1 MSELID
7 RIQQAIHQD
16 SYYQQNFANDGTRFL
31 AWYLRNVLLR
41 APIQA
46 HDDIV
51 DGADDK
57 QIDAVIVDDERR
69 QVLILQGKF
78 FTTGTVDHAP
88 LHEVLAAW
96 THIKNLPALQ
106 EGANQKLKVKLEAIS
121 EVLQDDYEVVF
132 ELLTTGSLTESAKN
146 DLAAF
151 QETMAEC
158 EHPTSSLTLVD
169 SEMIQAR
176 WNEALSVALPIL
188 KHNLVLESGKYLSL
202 QVANYKTVLAAIKL
216 SDVLKL
222 PGVHDQTLFRK
233 NVRQS
238 LGLTNKINKGLK
250 QTLTGDN
257 SHFFFLY
264 HNGITAIC
272 DKLHLD
278 NGTHKLQLE
287 GLSVVNGCQ
296 SINTII
302 ACSEKV
308 KQSEKSYVLFR
319 FYEIPQADIAD
330 KISINTNSQS
340 AVKPRDL
347 RSNDKRISALK
358 KAYENTYA
366 DGFLITKRGQE
377 RPADK
382 DENRTIDIS
391 QLGKCIM
398 SWHCQRPN
406 IAYNENK
413 LFDKYF
419 EQVFKSDY
427 APADIHGLNQWMRE
441 IEKRWETG
449 DLGLNE
455 TLMATPSYTKH
466 HLLYGVQ
473 TVFSIA
479 SNQQDK
485 VPAPSA
491 TLAAMPDAEAII
503 NQVVT
508 AYNSALDGANSEAQ
522 DKGKVFS
529 PQNWLKA
536 KDSLNRVRDALR
548 MFLTMLPNMPGGKE
562 LKQRLVVTPEKF
574 SLRWSAE

>member
-1 MSELID
+1 MV
-7 RIQQAIHQD
+7 
-16 SYYQQNFANDGTRFL
+16 G
-31 AWYLRNVLLR
+31 
-41 APIQA
+41 
-46 HDDIV
+46 
-51 DGADDK
+51 
-57 QIDAVIVDDERR
+57 IVDDERR
-69 QVLILQGKF
+69 QVLVLQGKF
-78 FTTGTVDHAP
+78 LTTGSVDHEP

-121 EVLQDDYEVVF
+121 EALQDDYEVVF

-151 QETMAEC
+151 QETIAEC
-158 EHPTSSLTLVD
+158 EHPVSSLTLVD
-169 SEMIQAR
+169 SDMIQAR
-176 WNEALSVALPIL
+176 WNEALAVSLPRL
-188 KHNLVLESGKYLSL
+188 KHDITLEPGKFLSL
-202 QVANYKTVLAAIKL
+202 QVANFKTVLAAIKL
-216 SDVLKL
+216 SEVLKF
-222 PGVHDQTLFRK
+222 PGVKDQTLFRK

-272 DKLHLD
+272 DKLSLD
-278 NGTHKLQLE
+278 STSHKLQME

-308 KQSEKSYVLFR
+308 KQSNNSYVLFR

-358 KAYENTYA
+358 KAYENAYST
-366 DGFLITKRGQE
+366 GFLITKRGQD

-382 DENRTIDIS
+382 DESKTIDIS

-413 LFDKYF
+413 IFDKYF
-419 EQVFKSDY
+419 EQVFKPDY
-427 APADIHGLNQWMRE
+427 APADVHGLNQWMRE
-441 IEKRWETG
+441 IENRWDAST
-449 DLGLNE
+449 LGLNE
-455 TLMATPSYTKH
+455 VLMAVPSYTKH

-473 TVFSIA
+473 TVFAIA

-485 VPAPSA
+485 VPSPAA
-491 TLAAMPDAEAII
+491 TVAALPDAEAII

-508 AYNSALDGANSEAQ
+508 AYNSALDGANQEAQ

-536 KDSLNRVRDALR
+536 KDSMNRVRDALR

-562 LKQRLVVTPEKF
+562 LKQRLMVSPEKF
-574 SLRWSAE
+574 SLRWQAE

>member
-1 MSELID
+1 MSELRTRID
-7 RIQQAIHQD
+7 RDIHQD
-16 SYYQQNFANDGTRFL
+16 AYYQQNFTNSGTRFV

-41 APIQA
+41 APVQA
-46 HDDIV
+46 HDDIT
-51 DGADDK
+51 DGANDK
-57 QIDAVIVDDERR
+57 EIDAVIVDDERR
-69 QVLILQGKF
+69 QILIIQGKYL
-78 FTTGTVDHAP
+78 VESMDHAP

-106 EGANQKLKVKLEAIS
+106 EGANQKLKVKLESIS
-121 EVLQDDYEVVF
+121 EALQDDYEVVF
-132 ELLTTGSLTESAKN
+132 ELLTTAPLTEAAKH

-151 QETMAEC
+151 QETMSEC
-158 EHPTSSLTLVD
+158 EHPVSSLTLVD
-169 SEMIQAR
+169 SAMIQAR
-176 WNEALSVALPIL
+176 WNEALSVSLPRL
-188 KHNLVLESGKYLSL
+188 KHDMVLESGKYLSL

-222 PGVHDQTLFRK
+222 PGVKDQTLFRK

-238 LGLTNKINKGLK
+238 LGLTNKVNKGLK

-296 SINTII
+296 SINTVI

-308 KQSEKSYVLFR
+308 KQLDNSYVLFR
-319 FYEIPQADIAD
+319 FYEIPQPDIAD

-340 AVKPRDL
+340 SVKPRDL
-347 RSNDKRISALK
+347 RSNDKRVTALK
-358 KAYENTYA
+358 TSYENAYG
-366 DGFLITKRGQE
+366 DGFLITKRGQD

-382 DENRTIDIS
+382 DENKTIDIS
-391 QLGKCIM
+391 QLGKCLM
-398 SWHCQRPN
+398 TWHCQRPN

-419 EQVFKSDY
+419 DQLFKSDY
-427 APADIHGLNQWMRE
+427 APADIHALNQWMRE
-441 IEKRWETG
+441 IEKRWDAET
-449 DLGLNE
+449 LGLNE

-473 TVFSIA
+473 MVFSIA
-479 SNQQDK
+479 SNHQDK
-485 VPAPSA
+485 VPAPST
-491 TLAAMPDAEAII
+491 TLSALPDAEAIL

-508 AYNSALDGANSEAQ
+508 AYNGALDGANQEAQ
-522 DKGKVFS
+522 EKGKVFS
-529 PQNWLKA
+529 SQNWLKA
-536 KDSLNRVRDALR
+536 KDSMNRVRDLLR
-548 MFLTMLPNMPGGKE
+548 MYLTMLPNMSGGKE
-562 LKQRLVVTPEKF
+562 LKQRLLIPADKF

>member
-1 MSELID
+1 M
-7 RIQQAIHQD
+7 H
-16 SYYQQNFANDGTRFL
+16 
-31 AWYLRNVLLR
+31 
-41 APIQA
+41 
-46 HDDIV
+46 
-51 DGADDK
+51 
-57 QIDAVIVDDERR
+57 
-69 QVLILQGKF
+69 
-78 FTTGTVDHAP
+78 
-88 LHEVLAAW
+88 
-96 THIKNLPALQ
+96 
-106 EGANQKLKVKLEAIS
+106 
-121 EVLQDDYEVVF
+121 
-132 ELLTTGSLTESAKN
+132 
-146 DLAAF
+146 
-151 QETMAEC
+151 
-158 EHPTSSLTLVD
+158 
-169 SEMIQAR
+169 
-176 WNEALSVALPIL
+176 
-188 KHNLVLESGKYLSL
+188 LESGKYLSL
-202 QVANYKTVLAAIKL
+202 QVANYKTVLAAVKL

-222 PGVHDQTLFRK
+222 PGVNDQTLFRK

-238 LGLTNKINKGLK
+238 LGLTNRINKGLK

-272 DKLHLD
+272 DKLNLD
-278 NGTHKLQLE
+278 SGTNKLSLE

-308 KQSEKSYVLFR
+308 KQSNNSYVLFR

-347 RSNDKRISALK
+347 RSNDKRINALK
-358 KAYENTYA
+358 KAYENSYSN
-366 DGFLITKRGQE
+366 GFLITKRGQD

-382 DENRTIDIS
+382 DEAKTIDIS

-427 APADIHGLNQWMRE
+427 APADINGLNQWMRE
-441 IEKRWETG
+441 IETRWDDG
-449 DLGLNE
+449 ALDLNE
-455 TLMATPSYTKH
+455 ALLAVPSYMKH

-473 TVFSIA
+473 MVFSIA
-479 SNQQDK
+479 SVQQDK
-485 VPAPSA
+485 VPAPAA
-491 TLAAMPDAEAII
+491 TTTALTDADAII

-508 AYNSALDGANSEAQ
+508 AYNSALDGANQEAQ
-522 DKGKVFS
+522 DKNKVFS

-536 KDSLNRVRDALR
+536 KDSMNRVRDALR
-548 MFLTMLPNMPGGKE
+548 MFLTMLPNMPGGSE
-562 LKQRLVVTPEKF
+562 LKKRLVVPAEKF
-574 SLRWSAE
+574 SLRWTAE

>member
-1 MSELID
+1 MSELIA
-7 RIQQAIHQD
+7 RIQRDIQQD
-16 SYYQQNFANDGTRFL
+16 VYYQQNFPNDGTRFL

-41 APIQA
+41 APVQA
-46 HDDIV
+46 HDDIT

-57 QIDAVIVDDERR
+57 QIDAVIVDDEHR

-78 FTTGTVDHAP
+78 FTTGSVDHEP

-121 EVLQDDYEVVF
+121 EALQDDYEVVF
-132 ELLTTGSLTESAKN
+132 ELLTTGPLTESAKN
-146 DLAAF
+146 DLVAF
-151 QETMAEC
+151 QETISDC
-158 EHPTSSLTLVD
+158 EHPSSSLTLVD
-169 SEMIQAR
+169 ADMIQAR
-176 WNEALSVALPIL
+176 WNEALAVSLPRL
-188 KHNLVLESGKYLSL
+188 KHDLVLESGKYLSL
-202 QVANYKTVLAAIKL
+202 QVANFKTVLAAIKL

-222 PGVHDQTLFRK
+222 PGVKDQTLFRK

-272 DKLHLD
+272 DKLNLD
-278 NGTHKLQLE
+278 NTSHKLQLE

-296 SINTII
+296 SINTIF

-308 KQSEKSYVLFR
+308 KQSNNSYVLFR

-330 KISINTNSQS
+330 KISINTNSQN

-347 RSNDKRISALK
+347 RSNDKRIGALK
-358 KAYENTYA
+358 KAYENTYST
-366 DGFLITKRGQE
+366 GFLITKRGQE

-382 DENRTIDIS
+382 DEAKTIDIS

-419 EQVFKSDY
+419 EQVFKPDY

-441 IEKRWETG
+441 IENRWDVST
-449 DLGLNE
+449 LGLNE
-455 TLMATPSYTKH
+455 ALMAVPSYMKH

-473 TVFSIA
+473 MVFSIA
-479 SNQQDK
+479 SNHQDK
-485 VPAPSA
+485 VPAPAA
-491 TLAAMPDAEAII
+491 TLTALPDAEAII

-508 AYNSALDGANSEAQ
+508 AYNSALDGANQDAQ
-522 DKGKVFS
+522 EKDKIFS

-536 KDSLNRVRDALR
+536 KDSLTRVRDLLR
-548 MFLTMLPNMPGGKE
+548 MYLTMLPNISGGKE
-562 LKQRLVVTPEKF
+562 LKQRLVVAADKF

>member
-1 MSELID
+1 MSELIA
-7 RIQQAIHQD
+7 RIQRDIQQD
-16 SYYQQNFANDGTRFL
+16 AFYQQNFANDGTRFL

-41 APIQA
+41 APVQA
-46 HDDIV
+46 RDDIT

-69 QVLILQGKF
+69 QVLVLQGKF
-78 FTTGTVDHAP
+78 LTTGSVDHEP

-96 THIKNLPALQ
+96 THIKNLPGLQ
-106 EGANQKLKVKLEAIS
+106 EGANQRLKVKLEAIS
-121 EVLQDDYEVVF
+121 SALQEDYEVVF
-132 ELLTTGSLTESAKN
+132 ELLTTGSLTESAKK

-151 QETMAEC
+151 QETIAEC
-158 EHPTSSLTLVD
+158 EHPVSSLTLVD
-169 SEMIQAR
+169 SDMIQAR
-176 WNEALSVALPIL
+176 WNEALSVSLPRL
-188 KHNLVLESGKYLSL
+188 KHDIILESGKFLSL
-202 QVANYKTVLAAIKL
+202 QVANFKTVLAAIKL
-216 SDVLKL
+216 SEVLKF
-222 PGVHDQTLFRK
+222 PGVKDQTLFRK

-278 NGTHKLQLE
+278 NTSHKLQLE

-308 KQSEKSYVLFR
+308 KQSNNSYVLFR

-347 RSNDKRISALK
+347 RSNDKRIGALK
-358 KAYENTYA
+358 KSYENAYST
-366 DGFLITKRGQE
+366 GFLITKRGQE

-382 DENRTIDIS
+382 DEAKTIDIS

-413 LFDKYF
+413 IFDKYF
-419 EQVFKSDY
+419 EQVFKPDY
-427 APADIHGLNQWMRE
+427 APADVHGLNQWMRE
-441 IEKRWETG
+441 IENRWDAST
-449 DLGLNE
+449 LGLNE
-455 TLMATPSYTKH
+455 VLMAVPSYTKH

-473 TVFSIA
+473 TVFAIA

-485 VPAPSA
+485 VPSPAA
-491 TLAAMPDAEAII
+491 TVAALPDAESII

-508 AYNSALDGANSEAQ
+508 AYNSALDGANQEAQ

-536 KDSLNRVRDALR
+536 KDSMNRVRDALR

-562 LKQRLVVTPEKF
+562 LKQRLVVAPDKF
-574 SLRWSAE
+574 SLRWQAE